1 MSVGKCQWVGRCLWV
16 SVCGS
21 VFVGMG
27 EIVNVCSRGGG
38 GVWGCEY
45 LNECECGR
53 WEISM
58 HFEWVS
64 W

>member
-1 MSVGKCQWVGRCLWV
+1 
-16 SVCGS
+16 
-21 VFVGMG
+21 MG